1 MNNTED
7 APGEDLRQQAAKET
21 ANAIARMKTGAAS
34 VDGSEISSAIRH
46 IARAVQV
53 PPPPLN
59 ELPGIR
65 FHYPRRPEDYEGM
78 DVARW
83 VDLGNTPKPKPSLL
97 RRVLGWFR
105 R

>member
-7 APGEDLRQQAAKET
+7 APGEDLRQQAASET
-21 ANAIARMKTGAAS
+21 ANAINRMKNGAAS
-34 VDGSEISSAIRH
+34 VDGSDINGAIRH

-53 PPPPLN
+53 PPPPPN

-65 FHYPRRPEDYEGM
+65 FHYLRPRPPVVKVSRPG
-78 DVARW
+78 
-83 VDLGNTPKPKPSLL
+83 LL

>member
-7 APGEDLRQQAAKET
+7 APGDDLRQQAVKET
-21 ANAIARMKTGAAS
+21 ATAIARMKTGAAS
-34 VDGSEISSAIRH
+34 VDGSDISSAIRH

-53 PPPPLN
+53 PPPPPN

-65 FHYPRRPEDYEGM
+65 FHYLRPRPPVVKVSRPG
-78 DVARW
+78 
-83 VDLGNTPKPKPSLL
+83 LL

-105 R
+105 P

>member
-7 APGEDLRQQAAKET
+7 GPGDDLRQQAVKET
-21 ANAIARMKTGAAS
+21 ATAIARMKTGAAS
-34 VDGSEISSAIRH
+34 VDGADIDSAIRH

-65 FHYPRRPEDYEGM
+65 YHYLRPRPPVVKVGRQG
-78 DVARW
+78 
-83 VDLGNTPKPKPSLL
+83 LL

-105 R
+105 P